1 MTNEQKL
8 FLETLSQKDEL
19 DVTGVNLNTVFKI
32 AEEQN
37 VLPLCYEKIR
47 NAAGFDEENFPS
59 VQRRVLSTVFSQ
71 TKRTNN
77 FKKIYKVLTD
87 KSFKPIVL
95 KGFICR
101 NLYGELC
108 DHRPSGDEDVLIK
121 KEDFFAV
128 SKILEDNGYLCDE
141 EVNEKMLSGKQ
152 EITFKN
158 KNGLTI
164 ELHLNIFGTENS
176 FRKTL
181 NTFFENVFDNALSV
195 KIDNQTFYALDYT
208 EHYIYLFFHMMK
220 HFEVTGV
227 GMRQMLD
234 MFKFGTFYK
243 DEIDFERVNLAVN
256 KMGAGKLYGDILEIG
271 NTYLGFDLDNVFG
284 KSFPEK
290 LLDEIF
296 SAGVFGHTSKE
307 RIGSKVKVAAAV
319 ASGGKQNRI
328 RMIFPQLDSMREFY
342 TVLYKHP
349 YLLPVMWIVRMVR
362 YVFRLSTGKTYNVL
376 KSEEIANERIQLLK
390 DYDII

>member
-1 MTNEQKL
+1 MTNEQNL
-8 FLETLSQKDEL
+8 FLEALSQKVDI
-19 DVTGVNLNTVFKI
+19 DVTGVKLNTVFKI

-47 NAAGFDEENFPS
+47 NAAGFDEENFPN
-59 VQRRVLSTVFSQ
+59 VQRRVFATVFSQ

-77 FKKIYKVLTD
+77 FKKIYKALTD
-87 KSFKPIVL
+87 NSFKPIVL
-95 KGFICR
+95 KGIICR

-158 KNGLTI
+158 KNGLNI

-181 NTFFENVFDNALSV
+181 NSFFENVFDNAVAV
-195 KIDNQTFYALDYT
+195 KIDNQTFYTLDYT

-220 HFEVTGV
+220 HFSVTGV
-227 GMRQMLD
+227 GVRQMLD

-243 DEIDFERVNLAVN
+243 DKIDFERVNLAVD

-271 NTYLGFDLDNVFG
+271 KTYLGFDFENFFG
-284 KSFPEK
+284 VSFPEK
-290 LLDEIF
+290 ILEDMFL
-296 SAGVFGHTSKE
+296 AGVFGKTSQE
-307 RIGSKVKVAAAV
+307 RIGSRVKVGAV
-319 ASGGKQNRI
+319 IASGGKQSRL
-328 RMIFPQLDSMREFY
+328 RMIFPNMDSMKEFY

-349 YLLPVMWIVRMVR
+349 YLLPVMWIVRIVR
-362 YVFRLSTGKTYNVL
+362 YIFRSTTGKTYNVL